1 MSAGFKLELNRS
13 GVGELLKSS
22 ELSEALESLGTE
34 IAASCGE
41 GYSVNKVNA
50 GTRRIVIISTETK
63 AAYQDN
69 LENDTLL
76 HALGG

>member
-1 MSAGFKLELNRS
+1 MSTGFKLELNRS

-22 ELSEALESLGTE
+22 ELTEALEAIGTE

-50 GTRRIVIISTETK
+50 GTRGIVIISTETE